1 MLITIKKNSSKEE
14 VEKLLVKLKKTSKK
28 SNFKKFIGKPIID
41 SKLNAVDYQRS
52 LRNE

>member
-1 MLITIKKNSSKEE
+1 MIITIKRNTNKVE
-14 VEKLLVKLKKTSKK
+14 VEKLLLKLKKTSKK

-41 SKLNAVDYQRS
+41 SQLNAVDYQKS